1 MTGSPL
7 DPAAAPVASAEGA
20 GLTLVSGT
28 TFCLSHRG
36 GDITGPAQ
44 GLFARDTRIV
54 SRLRLEV
61 DGRSPETLAVVESK
75 PDSAVTVSRVH
86 PPPGRHDSLV
96 LLERRRRIGRSLSET
111 IVLRNVS
118 VETMTAAVRLEVRT
132 DFADL
137 FAVKDGR
144 ARQEDYL
151 VRPQPLPIPDGAP
164 SAEIVP
170 RLAFGAAAPGTTAVP
185 GSPGL
190 VVAAD
195 GAPSLANGT
204 LQWDVTLAARST
216 WSVRVEFR
224 PEFALDEA
232 TTAAQDRTEAWL
244 DPATSADDVAG
255 GVSRVTSTNARLGA
269 VLRQSAVDLRSLELH
284 LPGAA
289 MPALAAGAPWFMTL
303 FGRDSLIAGYM
314 ALPLHPAVLTGA
326 LETLAALQGRTYDA
340 ATEEQPGRIL
350 HELRL
355 GNDSAKAIG
364 GRCYYG
370 TVDATPLF
378 VMMLAEAWRWGAD
391 PAVIAKLLPAADAA
405 LHWCRQDGDRD
416 GDGFIDYMRMNPNGL
431 INQGWK
437 DSFDG
442 ISDAVGRMPTY
453 PVALCEVQ
461 AYHYRALLDRAE
473 LAEAGA
479 GGTGPDDETAERLRT
494 QAAALRERF
503 SARFWLPERGFPAL
517 ALDATPYP
525 LDALASNAAHCLWG
539 GLLDDEQAETVVAAL
554 AGADMGNGWGL
565 RTLSTEMAAYNPMS
579 YHNGSVWPHDTA
591 LAVAGLAE
599 YAHVPGALALAHR
612 LANGLLDAATC
623 FAGRLPELL
632 CGFSREEYPVP
643 VPYPTSCSPQAWASA
658 APLLLVRSLLGLR
671 PAAPANTLR
680 LDPRLPPEWGTVAI
694 TGLELGDTTLTVE
707 ACGTAGT
714 VTGLPT
720 GWELVAPGHRVDTF
734 AGSDR
739 RVRDRRS
746 QA

>member
-7 DPAAAPVASAEGA
+7 DPAEPPVSPAEGT

-28 TFCLSHRG
+28 TFCLAGRG
-36 GDITGPAQ
+36 GDITGPAH

-61 DGRSPETLAVVESK
+61 DGRSPEALAIVDAR

-111 IVLRNVS
+111 IVLRNFGA
-118 VETMTAAVRLEVRT
+118 TATTAVLRLEVRT

-144 ARQEDYL
+144 ARNEEYL
-151 VRPQPLPIPDGAP
+151 VRPQTLPPPGGETPTGLVPLI
-164 SAEIVP
+164 
-170 RLAFGAAAPGTTAVP
+170 AFGAGAPGGTVVP

-190 VVAAD
+190 VVAAE
-195 GAPSLANGT
+195 GGPGVANGT
-204 LQWDVTLAARST
+204 LQWDVTIAPRST
-216 WSVRVEFR
+216 WSVRVELR
-224 PEFALDEA
+224 PEFALEEA
-232 TTAAQDRTEAWL
+232 HTAAQDRTEAWL
-244 DPATSADDVAG
+244 DPATSAEEVVG
-255 GVSRVTSTNARLGA
+255 GVSRLTSTQPRLAA
-269 VLRQSAVDLRSLELH
+269 VLQQSAVDLRSLELH
-284 LPGAA
+284 LPGAT

-326 LETLAALQGRTYDA
+326 LETLAALQGCAHDA
-340 ATEEQPGRIL
+340 LTEEQPGRIL

-370 TVDATPLF
+370 TADATPLF
-378 VMMLAEAWRWGAD
+378 VTMLAEAWRWGAD
-391 PAVIAKLLPAADAA
+391 PAVVARLLPAADAA
-405 LHWCRQDGDRD
+405 LRWCREDGDGD
-416 GDGFIDYMRMNPNGL
+416 GDGFIDYSRLNPNGL

-442 ISDAVGRMPTY
+442 VSDAGGRMPTY

-473 LAEAGA
+473 LAEAGV
-479 GGTGPDDETAERLRT
+479 GGAGPDETTAERVRA

-503 SARFWLPERGFPAL
+503 SARFWLPERGWPAL
-517 ALDATPYP
+517 ALDATAAP
-525 LDALASNAAHCLWG
+525 LDALASNAAHCLWA

-554 AGADMGNGWGL
+554 AGADMCNGWGL
-565 RTLSTEMAAYNPMS
+565 RTLSAEMAAYNPMS

-591 LAVAGLAE
+591 LAVAGLAG

-612 LANGLLDAATC
+612 LADGLLDAATT
-623 FAGRLPELL
+623 FGGRLPELL
-632 CGFSREEYPVP
+632 CGFAREEYAVP

-658 APLLLVRSLLGLR
+658 APLLLVRALLGLHPNV
-671 PAAPANTLR
+671 PAGTLD
-680 LDPRLPPEWGTVAI
+680 LAPRLPAEWGTVRI
-694 TGLELGDTTLTVE
+694 TGLELGGTTVTVE
-707 ACGTAGT
+707 ACGDKGT
-714 VTGLPT
+714 IGGLPAEWALRT
-720 GWELVAPGHRVDTF
+720 PDRGRVDAL
-734 AGSDR
+734 AGPDR
-739 RVRDRRS
+739 RVRDRRR
-746 QA
+746 